1 MIKKKTKKATMI
13 PPTVTACAEVRLLK
27 ESPTQQQFGYCTK
40 SQAMMAIGAA
50 GLIGSRCALD
60 VATEIFGSVNGPV
73 SDAAFAILHE
83 RLQEH
88 DSLDVIEQLAKM
100 SDNGRTI
107 TIVFGNT
114 IMNVA
119 SDSPL
124 LARLQQ
130 APIVRAQLRQENYLP
145 CGAWFHG

>member
-1 MIKKKTKKATMI
+1 MTRKTKKAKMI

-50 GLIGSRCALD
+50 GLVGSRCALD

-73 SDAAFAILHE
+73 SDAAFVAILHE

-88 DSLDVIEQLAKM
+88 DSLDVIEQLAR
-100 SDNGRTI
+100 DIGR
-107 TIVFGNT
+107 
-114 IMNVA
+114 
-119 SDSPL
+119 
-124 LARLQQ
+124 
-130 APIVRAQLRQENYLP
+130 
-145 CGAWFHG
+145 